1 MQIKAVDDKDDL
13 YAVSDVFDPAL
24 LDQLHSTDLLAYKWQ
39 KENMQEDLLRCR
51 LKYSE
56 DDILHKIDTQINNKE
71 NLQQLSDTL
80 GGTVHR
86 VSSNFWLDLP
96 GYSITNRPDNPG
108 VGSVIQIFLFPNDV
122 SLGTEFFHNTA
133 DKQELDKQGSWTNPA
148 KENLVDLRM
157 RKKFDY
163 VVNTGYIMK
172 NRYQI
177 HGMSTPVPANSLRFS
192 LYGHIG

>member
-1 MQIKAVDDKDDL
+1 MHITPVDDKDDL

-39 KENMQEDLLRCR
+39 KENMQEDLLRCK
-51 LKYSE
+51 LKYGE
-56 DDILHKIDTQINNKE
+56 DDILHEIDSQINNKE
-71 NLQQLSDTL
+71 TLQQLSDTL
-80 GGTVHR
+80 GETVHG

-96 GYSITNRPDNPG
+96 GYTIGNHPDNPA
-108 VGSVIQIFLFPNDV
+108 VRSVIQIFLWPNHV

-133 DKQELDKQGSWTNPA
+133 DKQELDKQGSWTNPTE
-148 KENLVDLRM
+148 ENTNNLRV

-172 NRYQI
+172 NRYHI
-177 HGMSTPVPANSLRFS
+177 HGMTTPVPANSFRFS